1 MNWVAVTSTSETI
14 PGKINGSTTNLVVD
28 MGAEITI
35 VLGNLVYEGQI
46 LPDTVE
52 IVGVMGVPVSA
63 KTARVVEFEVE
74 GITFDKVVAVESP
87 GMMCERVLYS
97 VSMPKNKAMQ
107 LLVDACKSEDG
118 TGENFVVH
126 DKPIV
131 VNENPE
137 VRDVTRN
144 QKKKAEV
151 AEAVAL
157 VQDKAGVVV
166 KSAQGKEKRNGKE
179 ETLVPNPVRGEVFM
193 GQQVVNSQV
202 SGIHSDLVFCKK
214 VEGFRPVA
222 RISKRGVLLA
232 TLTLNQPHAY

>member
-1 MNWVAVTSTSETI
+1 
-14 PGKINGSTTNLVVD
+14 

-35 VLGNLVYEGQI
+35 VPSNLVYEGQI

-52 IVGVMGVPVSA
+52 IVGITGVPVSA

-131 VNENPE
+131 ANEN
-137 VRDVTRN
+137 R
-144 QKKKAEV
+144 
-151 AEAVAL
+151 
-157 VQDKAGVVV
+157 
-166 KSAQGKEKRNGKE
+166 
-179 ETLVPNPVRGEVFM
+179 M
-193 GQQVVNSQV
+193 
-202 SGIHSDLVFCKK
+202 
-214 VEGFRPVA
+214 
-222 RISKRGVLLA
+222 
-232 TLTLNQPHAY
+232 